1 MWLNFANRSKIRC
14 EPYKFLF
21 SMYNF
26 FLKHE
31 IKIATKN
38 PLYGSNH
45 NYYLPVG
52 SSYVKGSRAQHCG
65 RGTLKQI

>member
-1 MWLNFANRSKIRC
+1 MVKISQIGQK
-14 EPYKFLF
+14 YGVSHINFLF
-21 SMYNF
+21 SVYNF

-31 IKIATKN
+31 IKIATKI
-38 PLYGSNH
+38 PYTVVAI
-45 NYYLPVG
+45 NYMHVG